1 MAKSKSRATRP
12 TIKMVA
18 AAAGVSTSTV
28 SRAFSRPEVLLPSTV
43 SRVRQA
49 AAQLGYVPDH
59 SARALRTGTRG
70 TIGLV
75 VPDIAN
81 AFFPPLIRSVQ
92 AAAGTLGLATVIGDT
107 DEDPAKE
114 APLIR
119 KLARQTDGVILS
131 SSRMADEEIRGLT
144 EELPLVLV
152 NREVEAMPCVLID
165 SGVGVREAVA
175 HLAELG
181 HDAVAYLA
189 GPAASWSDRQRR
201 TALRATAEERGLRP
215 MILPHRRPEPGAGR
229 DATGEVLEADVTAVI
244 AFDDIL
250 AQGLLTG
257 LAERGLRVPGDI
269 SVVGCD
275 DTIAPYTTPPL
286 TSVRALTAQAGEEAV
301 AILAHRIRP
310 VVGEKG
316 AESDGSIDLTQRVR
330 VASSLVRRGT
340 TGVAHT

>member
-1 MAKSKSRATRP
+1 
-12 TIKMVA
+12 
-18 AAAGVSTSTV
+18 
-28 SRAFSRPEVLLPSTV
+28 
-43 SRVRQA
+43 
-49 AAQLGYVPDH
+49 
-59 SARALRTGTRG
+59 
-70 TIGLV
+70 
-75 VPDIAN
+75 
-81 AFFPPLIRSVQ
+81 
-92 AAAGTLGLATVIGDT
+92 
-107 DEDPAKE
+107 
-114 APLIR
+114 
-119 KLARQTDGVILS
+119 
-131 SSRMADEEIRGLT
+131 
-144 EELPLVLV
+144 
-152 NREVEAMPCVLID
+152 
-165 SGVGVREAVA
+165 
-175 HLAELG
+175 
-181 HDAVAYLA
+181 
-189 GPAASWSDRQRR
+189 
-201 TALRATAEERGLRP
+201 LRP